1 MPPFNPVVSLLWG
14 LLSTSPLLLA
24 AEPPSEAPSD
34 PLAWTAPSLSP
45 IALAPDT
52 AGSAPALATAVQIE
66 TPPVIDGILD
76 EPVWADA
83 PVVSGF
89 TQQEPW
95 EGEPATER
103 TEVRIL
109 YDDRAIYIG
118 AWLYDSDPSR
128 IVEGEHRRDS
138 DLSVS
143 DAFVIVFD
151 TFQDQQN
158 GFVFGTTPAGI
169 EYDGQVR
176 QESTT
181 PTFRMPG
188 RNAGFNLDWDGS
200 WEVATSRDDQ
210 GWYAEF
216 RIPFSTLRYG
226 SPDTLW
232 GLNFARFLRRN
243 NERSHWAPIPRQFD
257 FYRLGLAGTLD
268 GLNPPPQRPI
278 SVTPYLLGSTER
290 DFTTGGETGYSGDVG
305 GDMKIGVT
313 PGLTLDLTWNTDFA
327 QVEVDEQRINLT
339 RFDLFFPE
347 KRPFFLENAGLF
359 NVGARR
365 SVDLFFSRRI
375 GLSQGGQPV
384 PIVGGGRV
392 TGRSMGL
399 NVGALHIHTGGLDEL
414 GEPANA
420 YSVARVI
427 RELPNRSQVGVFAA
441 DRRGD
446 GSSDQN
452 QTFAVDGQWGLSDAI
467 ALDAWAAVTRTPD
480 LEGREN
486 AFSLEGSYASAG
498 WRSTVGYREVG
509 EDFNPEVGFLQRAG
523 HRHTQVDVLRAIRA
537 ESLDWLREY
546 QPHIQYR
553 AFFGLDGFHE
563 STWLHLDPATFQFS
577 NGALISSSVDW
588 TREGLREP
596 FAITPEIVVP
606 AGRYDNWDFRTMWNT
621 DQSAPLS
628 AGGRIT
634 VGGFLSGSQAD
645 ISQNITLRRGAS
657 VGELQL
663 NHARVRLEEGGF
675 DATVARL
682 RLGYSFRPNIF
693 VQSLLQYSN
702 RTDVW
707 SANVRFGW
715 LGTAGTGLFVVLN
728 EAQGIGDF
736 MDPLDR
742 DRRVVIKYTRQFEL
756 R

>member
-1 MPPFNPVVSLLWG
+1 MPASSLVPT
-14 LLSTSPLLLA
+14 LLSTLLILVPSSDGVGLENPSVRPVAERLAHSDTGGTADA
-24 AEPPSEAPSD
+24 AE
-34 PLAWTAPSLSP
+34 L
-45 IALAPDT
+45 IAQ
-52 AGSAPALATAVQIE
+52 AVR
-66 TPPVIDGILD
+66 TDSPPVIDGMLD
-76 EPVWADA
+76 EEIWVGA
-83 PVVSGF
+83 PVIAGF
-89 TQQEPW
+89 TQQEPL
-95 EGEPATER
+95 EGAPASET

-118 AWLYDSDPSR
+118 AWLHDSEASH

-138 DLSVS
+138 NLSVS

-151 TFQDQQN
+151 TFQDEQN

-176 QESTT
+176 QQGTT

-188 RNAGFNLDWDGS
+188 RDAGFNLDWDGS
-200 WEVATSRDDQ
+200 WEVATSRDER

-226 SPDTLW
+226 APEDPW
-232 GLNFARFLRRN
+232 GVNFARFLRRN

-257 FYRLGLAGTLD
+257 FYRLGLAGTLE
-268 GLNPPPQRPI
+268 GLTPPPQRPI
-278 SVTPYLLGSTER
+278 SVTPYLLAGTER
-290 DFTTGGETGYSGDVG
+290 DFSADGARGYTGDVG
-305 GDMKIGVT
+305 GDMKLGVT
-313 PGLTLDLTWNTDFA
+313 PSLSLDLTWNTDFA

-359 NVGARR
+359 NVGAGR

-375 GLSQGGQPV
+375 GLSQGGLPV
-384 PIVGGGRV
+384 PIKGGGRL

-399 NVGALHIHTGGLDEL
+399 NVGALHIQSGGVDEL

-420 YSVARVI
+420 YSVARVL
-427 RELPNRSQVGVFAA
+427 RELPNRSQVGFFAA

-446 GSSDQN
+446 GSDNQN
-452 QTFAVDGQWGLSDAI
+452 QTFAVDGQWGVTEALS
-467 ALDAWAAVTRTPD
+467 LDAWAALTRTPD
-480 LEGREN
+480 RPGREN
-486 AFSLEGSYASAG
+486 AFSLEGSYASRE
-498 WRSTVGYREVG
+498 WRSTIGYREVG

-523 HRHTQVDVLRAIRA
+523 YRHIQVDVLRALRS
-537 ESLDWLREY
+537 ESLEWLREY

-596 FAITPEIVVP
+596 FAIAPDIVVP
-606 AGRYDNWDFRTMWNT
+606 AGRYDNWDVRTIWNT
-621 DQSAPLS
+621 DLSAPLS

-634 VGGFLSGSQAD
+634 VGGFLSGTQVD
-645 ISQNITLRRGAS
+645 VSQNVTLRRGAS

-663 NHARVRLEEGGF
+663 NHARVELDEGRF
-675 DATVARL
+675 NATVARL
-682 RLGYSFRPNIF
+682 RFGYSFRPNMF

-728 EAQGIGDF
+728 EARGVGDF
-736 MDPLDR
+736 VDPLDR
-742 DRRVVIKYTRQFEL
+742 DRRIVIKYTRQFDL

>member
-1 MPPFNPVVSLLWG
+1 MPP
-14 LLSTSPLLLA
+14 SPLALPIVWILLTA
-24 AEPPSEAPSD
+24 SPAPD
-34 PLAWTAPSLSP
+34 APETSSP
-45 IALAPDT
+45 ISPSVTGVAVPDT
-52 AGSAPALATAVQIE
+52 GDTAEAMQSVATAVRIDS
-66 TPPVIDGILD
+66 PPVIDGILD
-76 EPVWADA
+76 EEVWARA
-83 PVVSGF
+83 PAVSGF
-89 TQQEPW
+89 TQQEPR
-95 EGEPATER
+95 EGEPATEA

-118 AWLYDSDPSR
+118 AWLHDSDPTR

-143 DAFVIVFD
+143 DAFVVVFD
-151 TFQDQQN
+151 TFRDEQN

-176 QESTT
+176 QQGTT

-188 RNAGFNLDWDGS
+188 RDAGFNLDWDGS
-200 WEVATSRDDQ
+200 WEVATSQDEG

-226 SPDTLW
+226 APEAVW
-232 GLNFARFLRRN
+232 GVNFARFLRRN

-257 FYRLGLAGTLD
+257 FYRLGLAGTLE
-268 GLNPPPQRPI
+268 GLAPPPQRPI
-278 SVTPYLLGSTER
+278 SVTPYLLGGTER
-290 DFTTGGETGYSGDVG
+290 DFTTGGTRGYTGEVG
-305 GDMKIGVT
+305 GDAKIGLT
-313 PGLTLDLTWNTDFA
+313 PSLSLDLTWNTDFA

-359 NVGARR
+359 SVGARR
-365 SVDLFFSRRI
+365 AADLFFSRRI
-375 GLSQGGQPV
+375 GLSQGGLPV

-392 TGRSMGL
+392 TGRSLGM
-399 NVGALHIHTGGLDEL
+399 NVGALHIQTGGVDEL

-420 YSVARVI
+420 YTVARLL

-446 GSSDQN
+446 GTDNQN
-452 QTFAVDGQWGLSDAI
+452 QTFGLDGQWGIGDAI
-467 ALDAWAAVTRTPD
+467 SLDAWGALTRTPD
-480 LEGREN
+480 RAGRED
-486 AFSLEGSYASAG
+486 AFGLEGSYASRE

-523 HRHTQVDVLRAIRA
+523 YRRAQVDVLRAIRV
-537 ESLDWLREY
+537 ESLGWLREY

-553 AFFGLDGFHE
+553 AYFGLDGFHE
-563 STWLHLDPATFQFS
+563 SAWIHLDPATFQFS

-596 FAITPEIVVP
+596 FAIAPDVVVP

-621 DQSAPLS
+621 DLSAPLS

-634 VGGFLSGSQAD
+634 VGGFLSGTQAD
-645 ISQNITLRRGAS
+645 ISQNVTLRRGAS

-663 NHARVRLEEGGF
+663 NHARVNLDEGRF
-675 DATVARL
+675 NATVARL

-693 VQSLLQYSN
+693 AQSLVQYSN
-702 RTDVW
+702 RTDLW

-728 EAQGIGDF
+728 EAQGMGDLV
-736 MDPLDR
+736 DPLDR
-742 DRRVVIKYTRQFEL
+742 DRRVVVKYTRQFDF